1 LIQPQLKETLD
12 PFPLAMRQP
21 LWRPAILVTAGIA
34 LTSAGHYLTPPDLM
48 LWHNIFQRLY
58 YLPIVYAAVSFGWL
72 GGLSAA
78 LASALCYLPHIL
90 LTWADTH
97 YSTNQYAEIVVF
109 FLVGTVTGVLSDRER
124 KREEELRNAAHQLS
138 KANRDLQESF
148 EQIKRADRLSA
159 IGELSASLAHE
170 IRNPLASIG
179 GAAEILDERSSAEE
193 IREFRGIILKEC
205 RRLNRLLSSLLDFA
219 RPRQP
224 QLRQVELGR
233 VFDSVVNLWGH
244 TAGKCGVAISQEIEP
259 GLPRLTCDSEQL
271 TQVILNLVIN
281 ATQAMADGGRIVMA
295 ARRQGPNTRIEVRDQ
310 GAGIPEEDLDKIFNP
325 FYTTKEDGTGLG
337 LSVVHQI
344 VTQHGGRV
352 SVERN
357 PDGGMTFALLFP
369 GQWKDKA
376 A

>member
-1 LIQPQLKETLD
+1 
-12 PFPLAMRQP
+12 MRQP